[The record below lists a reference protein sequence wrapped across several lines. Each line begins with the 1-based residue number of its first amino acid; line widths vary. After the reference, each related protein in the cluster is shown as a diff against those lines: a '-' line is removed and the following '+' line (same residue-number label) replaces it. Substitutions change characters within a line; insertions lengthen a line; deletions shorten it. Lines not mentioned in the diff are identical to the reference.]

1 MATVYNNID
10 KVAGDPS
17 AVTIKIE
24 LLWDKT
30 DSPVAKDTDTE
41 TMYQGPFQ
49 TDVDEEG
56 HWETSLVPNDV
67 IEPTDNVYRI
77 TEGDW
82 IYYIFVPSG
91 ATPTYWTGNISV
103 TKPSWVVS

>member
-1 MATVYNNID
+1 MATVYNNLD

-17 AVTIKIE
+17 SLLVKIE

-30 DSPVAKDTDTE
+30 DSPVAMDTATE

-49 TDVDEEG
+49 TEADETG
-56 HWETSLVPNDV
+56 YWSANLVSNSD
-67 IEPTDNVYRI
+67 IEPTDNVYRV

-82 IYYIFVPSG
+82 IYYVFVPSG
-91 ATPTYWTGNISV
+91 ATPTYWTGGIRVN
-103 TKPSWVVS
+103 KPSWVVS